1 MKKIFLIKICLLSF
15 VTFSQKI
22 NENYKSF
29 SENNSSEHL
38 LNFVNDSVVQ
48 FSSIRTHM
56 SGQVILEGKFKKTR
70 DTIFIYAPNF
80 SAKEYTEAKMYKI
93 DYLENKI
100 IKLQI
105 NKTELIDNEN
115 KTVYVKNSIY
125 LKNYYLRKSLSYFEG
140 KKYIIDRGII
150 SGYGTYVKT
159 PRKNKKFLKTIE
171 KKIKNPNN
179 YKSTIFRGL
188 TAYKKF
194 GLIGINGVVVTEKI

>member
-140 KKYIIDRGII
+140 KKYIIDRRII